1 MLKEVAE
8 KRLAAIKEYTEL
20 GSGFKIA
27 MRDLEIRGAG
37 NLLGAKQ
44 HGHMEAVGYD
54 LYCKMLNEA
63 VKEAK
68 GMEVAESFDTSI
80 DIDIDAYIPMGYI
93 PNEMQKLDIYK
104 RIAGIETADES
115 EEMLEELID
124 RFGDPPKSVEN
135 LLYIARV
142 KSMAHHLYFTDISQK
157 GDTLRFTLYEKAKIN
172 VAAIP
177 EFTSSFNNHVK
188 FTMDAKEPY
197 FTYFLKLNTREKYV
211 EAKDVMETFLKRA
224 GEMLMEK

>member
-1 MLKEVAE
+1 
-8 KRLAAIKEYTEL
+8 
-20 GSGFKIA
+20 
-27 MRDLEIRGAG
+27 
-37 NLLGAKQ
+37 
-44 HGHMEAVGYD
+44 
-54 LYCKMLNEA
+54 
-63 VKEAK
+63 
-68 GMEVAESFDTSI
+68 
-80 DIDIDAYIPMGYI
+80 
-93 PNEMQKLDIYK
+93 
-104 RIAGIETADES
+104 
-115 EEMLEELID
+115 MLEELID

-142 KSMAHHLYFTDISQK
+142 KSMAHHLYFTDIAQK

-177 EFTSSFNNHVK
+177 EFTASFDKHVK

-211 EAKDVMETFLKRA
+211 EAKDVMETFLQRA

>member
-1 MLKEVAE
+1 
-8 KRLAAIKEYTEL
+8 
-20 GSGFKIA
+20 
-27 MRDLEIRGAG
+27 
-37 NLLGAKQ
+37 
-44 HGHMEAVGYD
+44 MEAVGYD

-68 GMEVAESFDTSI
+68 GMDVAESFDTSI

-142 KSMAHHLYFTDISQK
+142 KSMAHHLYFTVLHRKVIHCGSPCM
-157 GDTLRFTLYEKAKIN
+157 R
-172 VAAIP
+172 
-177 EFTSSFNNHVK
+177 
-188 FTMDAKEPY
+188 
-197 FTYFLKLNTREKYV
+197 
-211 EAKDVMETFLKRA
+211 KRRS
-224 GEMLMEK
+224 MWRQFRSLPLPLTNM

>member
-1 MLKEVAE
+1 MPEELREQVP
-8 KRLAAIKEYTEL
+8 LIKEML
-20 GSGFKIA
+20 SA
-27 MRDLEIRGAG
+27 MGINIMSLEGYEADD
-37 NLLGAKQ
+37 LLGTVARRS
-44 HGHMEAVGYD
+44 
-54 LYCKMLNEA
+54 
-63 VKEAK
+63 EAK
-68 GMEVAESFDTSI
+68 GMDVAESFDTSI

-142 KSMAHHLYFTDISQK
+142 KSMAHHLYFTDIAQK
-157 GDTLRFTLYEKAKIN
+157 GDTLRFTLYENAKIN

-177 EFTSSFNNHVK
+177 EFTASFDKHVK

-211 EAKDVMETFLKRA
+211 EAKDVMETFLQRA

>member
-1 MLKEVAE
+1 M
-8 KRLAAIKEYTEL
+8 
-20 GSGFKIA
+20 
-27 MRDLEIRGAG
+27 D
-37 NLLGAKQ
+37 
-44 HGHMEAVGYD
+44 
-54 LYCKMLNEA
+54 
-63 VKEAK
+63 
-68 GMEVAESFDTSI
+68 VAESFDTSI

-142 KSMAHHLYFTDISQK
+142 KSMAHHLYFTDIAQK

-172 VAAIP
+172 VGGN
-177 EFTSSFNNHVK
+177 SGV
-188 FTMDAKEPY
+188 Y
-197 FTYFLKLNTREKYV
+197 RFL
-211 EAKDVMETFLKRA
+211 
-224 GEMLMEK
+224 

>member
-1 MLKEVAE
+1 MGLSQLYQLRGRVGRSNRTAYAFLMYRRDKMLKEIAE

-37 NLLGAKQ
+37 NLLGAEQ

-68 GMEVAESFDTSI
+68 GMDVAESFDTSI

-135 LLYIARV
+135 LLYIA
-142 KSMAHHLYFTDISQK
+142 
-157 GDTLRFTLYEKAKIN
+157 G
-172 VAAIP
+172 
-177 EFTSSFNNHVK
+177 
-188 FTMDAKEPY
+188 
-197 FTYFLKLNTREKYV
+197 
-211 EAKDVMETFLKRA
+211 
-224 GEMLMEK
+224 

>member
-1 MLKEVAE
+1 MFDLEFY
-8 KRLAAIKEYTEL
+8 KRKKVLVT
-20 GSGFKIA
+20 GHTGFKGSW
-27 MRDLEIRGAG
+27 L
-37 NLLGAKQ
+37 
-44 HGHMEAVGYD
+44 
-54 LYCKMLNEA
+54 CKMLVNA
-63 VKEAK
+63 GA
-68 GMEVAESFDTSI
+68 EVT
-80 DIDIDAYIPMGYI
+80 GYSLN
-93 PNEMQKLDIYK
+93 PPTNPALFE
-104 RIAGIETADES
+104 IAGIENEEES

-142 KSMAHHLYFTDISQK
+142 KSMAHHLYFTDIAQK

-177 EFTSSFNNHVK
+177 EFTASFDKHVK

-211 EAKDVMETFLKRA
+211 EAKDVMETFLQRA